1 MQVRY
6 DEEVDAAYIRLS
18 SKRPQG
24 AVEIDEGVILHL
36 TDRDEI
42 VSIEILDASKRFP
55 VKNLFKFQVAAS

>member
-18 SKRPQG
+18 SKHPQG

-55 VKNLFKFQVAAS
+55 VKNLFKYQVTTS